1 MYRRARRTARIKT
14 ARSGF
19 VRVMLG
25 SAISPYIL
33 HWCSISS
40 SRVTQFEITH
50 PFDFSGK
57 RPGLEIP
64 NAMEIVGLCH
74 RRDVAHNGNC
84 RTSRTRRRR
93 RYRRWRYRRPGG
105 RSAPRQHTRR
115 PRHYGPSPVYVAPD
129 YYSSPSVYP
138 APVYSPDCYCTRSE
152 PYWDD
157 DREVWIYP
165 RTRVCE

>member
-1 MYRRARRTARIKT
+1 MRWKLWACVIAATLPIMATAEPPAHAGDGDI
-14 ARSGF
+14 AAG
-19 VRVMLG
+19 VIGGLAAGALLG
-25 SAISPYIL
+25 STLGA
-33 HWCSISS
+33 
-40 SRVTQFEITH
+40 
-50 PFDFSGK
+50 
-57 RPGLEIP
+57 
-64 NAMEIVGLCH
+64 
-74 RRDVAHNGNC
+74 
-84 RTSRTRRRR
+84 
-93 RYRRWRYRRPGG
+93 
-105 RSAPRQHTRR
+105 